1 MTRLDAPTYLAHIEA
16 ESARFLD
23 VLATCPPEA
32 RVPSCPDWNAADLL
46 WHLGTVQYFW
56 HRIISERPTGP
67 DDYVEPERPAS
78 YDELLAFFK
87 TTHEAFA
94 SALAAASPDEPAWSW
109 SQPSDQNVAFTY
121 RRQAHEALIHRL
133 DAELAAGVSSPMP
146 ADLATDGVHE
156 ALDVM
161 FGGLPP
167 WGTFTPRPDAYVE
180 YRLTDT
186 GVSVWAQVGTFA
198 GTSPEGKTYADE
210 PDQHVVPEPGVAPA
224 LVVSGTAADLDAWL
238 WHRVGDERV
247 VIEGDDEVRAV
258 VAAVL
263 GQSID

>member
-1 MTRLDAPTYLAHIEA
+1 MTTRLDPAAYLAHIKA

-23 VLATCPPEA
+23 VLSTCPPDA
-32 RVPSCPDWNAADLL
+32 RVPSCPDWDAADLL

-56 HRIISERPTGP
+56 HKIISTRPAGP
-67 DDYVEPERPAS
+67 DDYVEPERPETYA
-78 YDELLAFFK
+78 ELLAFFA
-87 TTHEAFA
+87 TTHDSFVA
-94 SALAAASPDEPAWSW
+94 ALAAARPEEQAWSW
-109 SQPSDQNVAFTY
+109 SLPTDQNVAFTF

-133 DAELAAGVSSPMP
+133 DAELAAGVSSSMP

-167 WGTFTPRPDAYVE
+167 WGTFTPQPTYVD
-180 YRLTDT
+180 YRITDT
-186 GVSVWAQVGTFA
+186 GVSIWAQIGTFA
-198 GTSPEGKTYADE
+198 GTSPEGKAYDGE
-210 PDQHVVPEPGVAPA
+210 PDQHVVPDPGVAPA

-247 VIEGDDEVRAV
+247 SIEGDDAVRAV
-258 VAAVL
+258 VTAVL